1 MKLFFIRHGDPD
13 YKTDTLTEKGVR
25 EAGLLAKRMT
35 GTHVDYCYASPLG
48 RAQLTAAPCLEAM
61 NMEATTYEWLRE
73 FDPQIVRPD
82 SPERTHICWDWLPQD
97 WTRREHFYKYDEW
110 FNDDILNAA
119 DIKKH
124 AMKMGCNAIV
134 NLRIVS
140 VDGSYAVVYGDGVVI
155 RPKSAPAPDMPEVPD
170 FTNPDNLMNY

>member
-1 MKLFFIRHGDPD
+1 MEIVEEREIF
-13 YKTDTLTEKGVR
+13 LT
-25 EAGLLAKRMT
+25 T
-35 GTHVDYCYASPLG
+35 
-48 RAQLTAAPCLEAM
+48 
-61 NMEATTYEWLRE
+61 
-73 FDPQIVRPD
+73 
-82 SPERTHICWDWLPQD
+82 LPQVQGY
-97 WTRREHFYKYDEW
+97 EIVENMGFIMDESVW
-110 FNDDILNAA
+110 SGIERSIK